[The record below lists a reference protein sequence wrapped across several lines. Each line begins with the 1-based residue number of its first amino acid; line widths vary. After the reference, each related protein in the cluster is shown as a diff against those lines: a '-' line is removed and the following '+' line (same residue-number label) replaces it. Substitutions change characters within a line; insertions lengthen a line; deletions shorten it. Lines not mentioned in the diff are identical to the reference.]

1 MERRVLVVEDD
12 PHVLRLLTD
21 LLKADQYDV
30 ITAMD
35 GEAGLRCVSPRR
47 NRCGGHRCQNAENG
61 RHRNDES
68 HQSA

>member
-30 ITAMD
+30 ITAD
-35 GEAGLRCVSPRR
+35 TAV
-47 NRCGGHRCQNAENG
+47 
-61 RHRNDES
+61 DV
-68 HQSA
+68 